1 MRLLIKVFSLIFLL
15 ATAAVGGA
23 WWWANQPL
31 SLRNSPLDFRI
42 VAGSSLRSAIG
53 QMQEAGVDVQP
64 TLLAL
69 LARVNK
75 AETGIKAGSYSI
87 NQGVTPLQLLE
98 KLTQGQVTMGHWSK
112 AGPSSSGGR
121 NWITIRI

>member
-53 QMQEAGVDVQP
+53 QMQEAGARFWGGAVVRV
-64 TLLAL
+64 AAR
-69 LARVNK
+69 LAR
-75 AETGIKAGSYSI
+75 GRLS
-87 NQGVTPLQLLE
+87 LE
-98 KLTQGQVTMGHWSK
+98 VELFDGDAHRPHV
-112 AGPSSSGGR
+112 R
-121 NWITIRI
+121 

>member
-1 MRLLIKVFSLIFLL
+1 VRLLIKVFSLIFLL

-53 QMQEAGVDVQP
+53 QMQEAGVDVR
-64 TLLAL
+64 AH
-69 LARVNK
+69 A
-75 AETGIKAGSYSI
+75 AGFA
-87 NQGVTPLQLLE
+87 GA
-98 KLTQGQVTMGHWSK
+98 GQ
-112 AGPSSSGGR
+112 
-121 NWITIRI
+121 

>member
-1 MRLLIKVFSLIFLL
+1 MC
-15 ATAAVGGA
+15 
-23 WWWANQPL
+23 
-31 SLRNSPLDFRI
+31 
-42 VAGSSLRSAIG
+42 
-53 QMQEAGVDVQP
+53 EP

-98 KLTQGQVTMGHWSK
+98 KLTQ
-112 AGPSSSGGR
+112 AR
-121 NWITIRI
+121 